1 MNAPAVVNNTSLTQR
16 LADRFQVDEARFV
29 STVKATCFKGKQVS
43 DEQFLQFLVVA
54 NEYNLNPFIKE
65 IYAFPA
71 NGGIQPI
78 VSIDG
83 WLKIINNN
91 PAFDGM
97 EFIDTLDDKNSLV
110 SVTCKIYRKDRTRP
124 VEVTEYMLECRKNS
138 DTWNKW
144 PARML
149 RHKATIQAARYAFS
163 FGGIIDPDEAD
174 RHEDLE
180 REKNITPE
188 PEKQAAPAYYQADE
202 YAEKF
207 PAWEA
212 AIKAGKMSADGV
224 IAKVLSKGLLTEAQ
238 TQQIKDCE
246 VIEGEVV

>member
-16 LADRFQVDEARFV
+16 LADRFQVDEAKFI
-29 STVKATCFKGKQVS
+29 STVKATCFKGSQVN
-43 DEQFLQFLVVA
+43 DEQFMQFLVVA

-65 IYAFPA
+65 IYAFPDKR
-71 NGGIQPI
+71 GGIQPI

-97 EFIDTLDDKNSLV
+97 EFVDTLDGQKNLL
-110 SVTCKIYRKDRTRP
+110 SVTCKIHRKDRTRP
-124 VEVTEYMLECRKNS
+124 VEVTEYMAECKRNS
-138 DTWNKW
+138 DPWNNW

-163 FGGIIDPDEAD
+163 LSGIVDPDEAD
-174 RHEDLE
+174 RVESSLE
-180 REKNITPE
+180 KDITPE
-188 PEKQAAPAYYQADE
+188 KQTAPVYYQADE
-202 YAEKF
+202 YDNKF
-207 PAWEA
+207 PAWEK